1 MKRTSSADGAYR
13 KWPVAERRKESQH
26 EYILELRT
34 ETRVGYAGVASVIHA
49 RGIAFCR
56 TERGE
61 SCEWLS
67 NKGGNTFLHV
77 L

>member
-1 MKRTSSADGAYR
+1 MKRTSSVDGTYR
-13 KWPVAERRKESQH
+13 KRPVVERRKESQH

-56 TERGE
+56 TE
-61 SCEWLS
+61 
-67 NKGGNTFLHV
+67 
-77 L
+77 

>member
-1 MKRTSSADGAYR
+1 MKRTSSVDGTYR
-13 KWPVAERRKESQH
+13 KRPVAERRKESQH

-56 TERGE
+56 TE
-61 SCEWLS
+61 
-67 NKGGNTFLHV
+67 
-77 L
+77 